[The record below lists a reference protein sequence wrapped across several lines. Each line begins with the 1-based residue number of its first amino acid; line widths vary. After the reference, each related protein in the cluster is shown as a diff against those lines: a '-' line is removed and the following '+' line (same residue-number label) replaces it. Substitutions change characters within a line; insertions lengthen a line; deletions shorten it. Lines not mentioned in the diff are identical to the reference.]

1 MITKNLIASQFLP
14 QTKVTPLQVKI
25 KAKEIKQ
32 KRQIKDITQRPKAE
46 QIYIQERVTI
56 ANHCIEFLND
66 LIDELINLQ
75 LIKTNH
81 LLADMQKELL
91 ILQKY
96 FIEKSI
102 EEGNEEERR
111 KQQKRFEEVFT
122 KVSKMKAKK
131 LNKLIELIEEL

>member
-14 QTKVTPLQVKI
+14 QTKITPLQIKI

-32 KRQIKDITQRPKAE
+32 KRQIKDITHRPKDE

>member
-131 LNKLIELIEEL
+131 LNKLLQIIEES

>member
-1 MITKNLIASQFLP
+1 MITKNLIASQFFP

-32 KRQIKDITQRPKAE
+32 KRQIKDITQRPKDE

-131 LNKLIELIEEL
+131 LNKLINIIETI

>member
-14 QTKVTPLQVKI
+14 QAKVTPLQVKI